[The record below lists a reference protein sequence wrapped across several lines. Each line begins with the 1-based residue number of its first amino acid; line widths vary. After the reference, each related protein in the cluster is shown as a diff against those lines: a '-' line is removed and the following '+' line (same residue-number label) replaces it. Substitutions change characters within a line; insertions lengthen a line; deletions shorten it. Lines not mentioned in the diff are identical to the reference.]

1 MKWSELD
8 PQERVQLC
16 KLAGLEG
23 RVGLKVWGN
32 MSLEEKHTLRGY
44 LASMGAVGN
53 ISVKNAFLMWIGTK
67 HYPTYRDFI
76 LEARRLGI
84 SKRIG
89 KTVNS
94 MAPGKTEIYLAHDD
108 GLTGQGFI
116 FGYFILSR
124 VEIVLPAGLT
134 RPTWLRVKT
143 ERITD
148 VSREE
153 ARGSGW
159 RTPGGI
165 YLRSE
170 TDTAAL
176 TSMAASLGLRKA
188 EVEGGLVLIKPRS
201 CAGWLRGNGI
211 AEIDPAIIQEMPLF
225 TPASDTSAPRV
236 GTGHHKWTKAEE
248 QELVKAIDRAE
259 GSISAR
265 LTHFCFDHGLTHMQA
280 FYHYKLLKRCSPTS
294 SEGVPL
300 A

>member
-32 MSLEEKHTLRGY
+32 LSLEEKHTLKGY
-44 LASMGAVGN
+44 LSSLGA
-53 ISVKNAFLMWIGTK
+53 IETTSVNNSYLMWVGAK
-67 HYPTYRDFI
+67 YYPTYRDFI
-76 LEARRLGI
+76 FEARRLGI

-89 KTVNS
+89 KAVNAMS
-94 MAPGKTEIYLAHDD
+94 PGKTVIYLAHDD
-108 GLTGQGFI
+108 GLVGQSFI
-116 FGYFILSR
+116 FGYFILAR

-159 RTPGGI
+159 RTTGGI
-165 YLRSE
+165 YLMSE

-188 EVEGGLVLIKPRS
+188 EVEGGIVSIKPRS
-201 CAGWLRGNGI
+201 CLGWARGNGI
-211 AEIDPAIIQEMPLF
+211 AVIDPAIIQEMPLC
-225 TPASDTSAPRV
+225 TPASDASAPRV
-236 GTGHHKWTKAEE
+236 GTGHHKWTRSEE
-248 QELVKAIDRAE
+248 QELVAAIDQAE

-265 LTHFCFDHGLTHMQA
+265 LTRFCFDHGLSHTQA
-280 FYHYKLLKRCSPTS
+280 FYRYKQIKRCSPTS